1 MEQVRAE
8 GIGIR
13 QLFKRLQSGGVVG
26 ILPDQQPKQGDGVW
40 APFFGV
46 PALTMTLIGRLAERT
61 GAQVLYAW
69 CERQGD
75 GPRFMLHVEAAPPGI
90 ASSDAVTSASALNA
104 GIEALVRRAPAQ
116 YQWTYKRWS
125 QQPEGS
131 PLGNPYW
138 PDCY

>member
-1 MEQVRAE
+1 MRRAALLASALVLAACTTE
-8 GIGIR
+8 TVTYTEVPMPTAKPAYATSARPGG
-13 QLFKRLQSGGVVG
+13 QRL
-26 ILPDQQPKQGDGVW
+26 
-40 APFFGV
+40 
-46 PALTMTLIGRLAERT
+46 MTVDR
-61 GAQVLYAW
+61 LYAW

-75 GPRFMLHVEAAPPGI
+75 GPRFTLHVEPAPPGI
-90 ASSDAVTSASALNA
+90 ASSDALISASALNA